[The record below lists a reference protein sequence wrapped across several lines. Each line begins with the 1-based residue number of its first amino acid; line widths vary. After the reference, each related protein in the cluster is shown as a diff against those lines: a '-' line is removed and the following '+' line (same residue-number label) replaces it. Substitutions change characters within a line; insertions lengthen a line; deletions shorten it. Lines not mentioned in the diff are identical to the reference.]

1 MFIVTDDLEIINFN
15 YYKNLH
21 VIGEDPGKSQLVLTA
36 HDDSKRVIAEFADFQ
51 EAYNLFADIRDVIVA
66 GETCYSLEEYQ

>member
-15 YYKNLH
+15 YYQNLR
-21 VIGEDPGKSQLVLTA
+21 IEGEDPGEAQLVLTA
-36 HDDSKRVIAEFADFQ
+36 QDGSKRVIAEFAEFED
-51 EAYNLFADIRDVIVA
+51 AYTLFADIRDAITA